1 MTVTIGKNWIISI
14 SRFET
19 NTITKLK
26 DKLAQESQAY
36 ESDETYKITPY
47 YILYEIIDMMYD
59 KTTRLLSNSATDV
72 FKLEE

>member
-26 DKLAQESQAY
+26 DRLAQEAQTY
-36 ESDETYKITPY
+36 ESDEIYKITPY

-59 KTTRLLSNSATDV
+59 KTIRLLSTSATDV